1 MHLPAGHEW
10 ASIQNGLAY
19 VTPRDSLQVLV
30 TGKLFMK
37 QLRLGHTLVTEGER
51 ENINTEIILILAL
64 CFSTWPLTDILKF
77 STHHIKSPKIWKY
90 VTYSLL

>member
-1 MHLPAGHEW
+1 MYLPAGHEW